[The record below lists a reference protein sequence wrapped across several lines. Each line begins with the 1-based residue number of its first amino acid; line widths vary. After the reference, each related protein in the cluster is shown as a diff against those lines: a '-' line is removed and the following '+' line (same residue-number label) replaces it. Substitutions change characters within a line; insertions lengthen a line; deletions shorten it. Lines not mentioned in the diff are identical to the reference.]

1 MRLPKFLGNNNVNIE
16 RTSFLNEF
24 VYYYDRFILF
34 GNSFVGIERI
44 DD

>member
-1 MRLPKFLGNNNVNIE
+1 MMLPKFLGNNNANIE
-16 RTSFLNEF
+16 RTSFLNAF
-24 VYYYDRFILF
+24 VHYYDTFILF